1 MNIQDK
7 MNLFEKEEFKKKRD
21 KEPLA
26 YRMRPQTLEEFMG
39 QKHIIGEGKFLN
51 QALKEGK
58 IPSIIFW
65 GPPGS
70 GKTTLAMIIAKYIN
84 AQFISL
90 SAVASGIKEVKEVIE
105 KAKLN
110 QAAGKKTILFIDEI
124 HRFNKAQQDAF
135 LPYVESGL
143 IILIGATTENPS
155 FEVISSLLSRT
166 KVIKL
171 DPLRKEDIENIIRR
185 AITDKEK
192 GLGNKNIKINQ
203 EIIDLIDNFSNGDAR
218 IALNIIEMIDM
229 MKGGN
234 DYEITSEDVI
244 AVVQKKTFLYDKSGE
259 EHYNLISALHK
270 SLRDSDP
277 DAALYWFARMI
288 VSGEDPMY
296 IARRLI
302 RFASEDIGNADPYAL
317 TLSISAMDAYDFIG
331 SPEGELALA
340 QAIIY
345 LAVAPKSNAVYTAYS
360 GAIKDAE
367 NLKDEPVPLHL
378 RNPVTP
384 LMASFGYGKGYKYAH
399 DFKDNI
405 VKQEHMPE
413 KLKDR
418 KYYNPTDNGFEK
430 QIKERLLKWKKEL
443 QSS

>member
-1 MNIQDK
+1 
-7 MNLFEKEEFKKKRD
+7 MNLFDKEKTKKD

-26 YRMRPQTLEEFMG
+26 YRLRPTTLTEFIG
-39 QKHIIGEGKFLN
+39 QKHIIGEDKFLN
-51 QALKEGK
+51 KALKEGK

-105 KAKLN
+105 KAKIN
-110 QAAGKKTILFIDEI
+110 QISGKKTILFIDEI

-155 FEVISSLLSRT
+155 FEVISALLSRT

-171 DPLRKEDIENIIRR
+171 EPLKKEDIENIIKR
-185 AITDKEK
+185 AISNKDK
-192 GLGNKNIKINQ
+192 GLGNKKIKISKD
-203 EIIDLIDNFSNGDAR
+203 IIDLIDNFSNGDAR
-218 IALNIIEMIDM
+218 ISLNIIEMIDM
-229 MKGGN
+229 MKSKQE
-234 DYEITSEDVI
+234 YEITFDDVI
-244 AVVQKKTFLYDKSGE
+244 SVVQNKTFLYDKSGE

-277 DAALYWFARMI
+277 DGALYWFARMI
-288 VSGEDPMY
+288 ASGEDPLY

-317 TLSISAMDAYDFIG
+317 TFSISAMNAYNFIG

-340 QAIIY
+340 QAVIY
-345 LAVAPKSNAVYTAYS
+345 LATAPKSNAIYTAYNE
-360 GAIKDAE
+360 AIKDARD
-367 NLKDEPVPLHL
+367 LKNEPVPLHL
-378 RNPVTP
+378 RNPITP
-384 LMASFGYGKGYKYAH
+384 LMGSFGYGIGYKYAH
-399 DFKDNI
+399 NFKNNI
-405 VKQEHMPE
+405 VKQEHLPK
-413 KLKDR
+413 KLKGR
-418 KYYNPTDNGFEK
+418 RYYNPTDNGFEK
-430 QIKERLLKWKKEL
+430 QVKERLLKWKKEL
-443 QSS
+443 E